1 MFADAHLH
9 LSDSRI
15 SDSDRDQFVSD
26 AFQNKITYLL
36 EAGVHPEGWIQ
47 QIELQKKYPQNIRCS
62 FGLHPYFVAENERD
76 ICESAMDQLAQIL
89 NQGVALG
96 ETGLDFREQY
106 IQGDAEDRQ
115 IVYFENQ
122 LQLAH
127 SFKKPLVLHIVRSHN
142 EVLRILWMWKDQL
155 ESSGM
160 IHAFN
165 SSYEVAKQY
174 IDYGFMISIGGAV
187 TYPKNNNLAD
197 AVKKIPL
204 EYLLIESD
212 SPDQK
217 PMNWPDQ
224 FNQPSS
230 VLNVAA
236 SIAHLKGLATEDVL
250 KTTTENF
257 KRLFTA

>member
-15 SDSDRDQFVSD
+15 PESDRDQYVSL
-26 AFQNKITYLL
+26 AIQNKITHFL
-36 EAGVHPEGWIQ
+36 EAGVHPDGWIQ
-47 QIELQKKYPQNIRCS
+47 QIELKNKYPHNIKCS
-62 FGLHPYFVAENERD
+62 FGLHPYFVAENEPD
-76 ICESAMDQLAQIL
+76 ICESAMDQLAKIL

-106 IQGDAEDRQ
+106 IQGDSEDRQ

-122 LQLAH
+122 LQLAQ
-127 SFKKPLVLHIVRSHN
+127 SFKKPIVLHVVRAHN
-142 EVLRILWMWKDQL
+142 EALRILWMWKDQL
-155 ESSGM
+155 TCSGM
-160 IHAFN
+160 VHAFN
-165 SSYEVAKQY
+165 SSFEVAKQY
-174 IDYGFMISIGGAV
+174 IDYGLMISIGGAV
-187 TYPKNNNLAD
+187 TYPKNSNLAE

-217 PMNWPDQ
+217 PLNWPDQ
-224 FNQPSS
+224 FNQPTS

-236 SIAHLKGLATEDVL
+236 SIAHLKGLTTEDVL